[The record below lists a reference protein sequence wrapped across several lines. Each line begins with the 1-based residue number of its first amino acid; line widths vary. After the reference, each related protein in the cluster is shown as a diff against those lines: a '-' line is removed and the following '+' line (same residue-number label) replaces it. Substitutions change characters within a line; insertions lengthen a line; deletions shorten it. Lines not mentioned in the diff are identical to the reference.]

1 MTAYQ
6 KKIADY
12 YLASF
17 ESYQK
22 DVISGKRFAS
32 AAETAKVLRHQN
44 DLKREAFL
52 YHFDPKEAVRPLV
65 WMACY
70 LCYPKGEKRGQAFKL
85 APWQVFDL
93 MVLFGW
99 MKKGSKERRFVDG
112 YMQIARKNG
121 KSTLAAAVIDYL
133 AFGEVE
139 GAVCYIGATSLD
151 QADET
156 FSRASEMLKLNGR
169 LKGVQ
174 IANSKNN
181 KVIKW
186 GSGMIKAIS
195 AEPKDGKL
203 AYGTIIDEYHP
214 HRSNDLFN
222 SILSGNVSDQQTMLL
237 RITTAGT
244 DLNGCCHE
252 EYEKAKKVLSG
263 DNSLDR
269 YFVSIYEQDDFDDI
283 EDPKIWT
290 KSNPNLGIS
299 VDLEKLRANFDNARL
314 SMTELTDFKTKNLN
328 LWCYGSTSWVN
339 LPIWKER
346 CHWEVDEEQLEGA
359 PAYGGL
365 DLSSVSDFTAFTMTF
380 NVGGRYFQKTH
391 YWIAEGQKKVIA
403 RQCSIPLD
411 RWIDEGWITAI
422 PGDVIDYEYVA
433 EYLNG
438 CYERYKIVN
447 IAADRWRLQDLAR
460 VMPPWFESVAYE
472 FSQGMKTMDPTIRDF
487 EREYLVGNVSCGSDP
502 VMDWMMQC
510 ATIFQDTNGNV
521 KIVKPKD
528 RTGKRIDGVITSIMA
543 LDCCKTFGVEGMESG
558 DLMDMISFF

>member
-17 ESYQK
+17 ELYQK
-22 DVISGKRFAS
+22 DVMTGKRLAS
-32 AAETAKVLRHQN
+32 AAETAKVLRHQI
-44 DLKREAFL
+44 DLKRDAYP
-52 YHFDPKEAVRPLV
+52 YHFDTKEAVKPLV

-181 KVIKW
+181 KVLKW

-203 AYGTIIDEYHP
+203 AYGTIIDEYHQ
-214 HRSNDLFN
+214 HRSNDLVN

-244 DLNGCCHE
+244 DLTGCCHE
-252 EYEKAKKVLSG
+252 EYDKAKRVLSG
-263 DNSLDR
+263 DNALDR

-283 EDPKIWT
+283 DDPKTWV

-346 CHWEVDEEQLEGA
+346 CHWEVDEAQLEGA

-380 NVGGRYFQKTH
+380 NVGGRYYQKTH

-433 EYLNG
+433 EYLND
-438 CYERYKIVN
+438 CYDRYKIVN

-487 EREYLVGNVSCGSDP
+487 EREYLVGNISCGADP

-510 ATIFQDTNGNV
+510 ATIFQDTNGNI
-521 KIVKPKD
+521 KLVKPKD

-543 LDCCKTFGVEGMESG
+543 LDCCKTFGVEGMASG

>member
-17 ESYQK
+17 DSYQK
-22 DVISGKRFAS
+22 DVITGKRLAS

-44 DLKREAFL
+44 DLKREAFP
-52 YHFDPKEAVRPLV
+52 YHFDIIQAVKPLV

-85 APWQVFDL
+85 SPWQVFDL

-99 MKKGSKERRFVDG
+99 KKKGSKERRFVDG

-174 IANSKNN
+174 VANSKNN

-186 GSGMIKAIS
+186 GSGTIKAIS

-203 AYGTIIDEYHP
+203 AYGTIIDEYHQ
-214 HRSNDLFN
+214 HRNNDLVH
-222 SILSGNVSDQQTMLL
+222 SISSGNVSDQQTMIL

-244 DLNGCCHE
+244 ELNGCCHE
-252 EYEKAKKVLSG
+252 EYDKAKRILNG
-263 DNSLDR
+263 DNVLDR

-283 EDPKIWT
+283 EDPKTWV
-290 KSNPNLGIS
+290 KSNPNIGIS
-299 VDLEKLRANFDNARL
+299 VDLDKLHANFDNARL

-339 LPIWKER
+339 LPIWKEK
-346 CHWEVDEEQLEGA
+346 CHWTVDETQLEGA

-365 DLSSVSDFTAFTMTF
+365 DLSSVSDFTAFTLTF
-380 NVGGRYFQKTH
+380 NVGGRYYQKSH
-391 YWIAEGQKKVIA
+391 YWIAEGQRKVIA

-422 PGDVIDYEYVA
+422 PGEVIDYEYVA
-433 EYLNG
+433 DYLND

-460 VMPPWFESVAYE
+460 YMPPWFESVAYE

-487 EREYLVGNVSCGSDP
+487 EREYLVGGVSCGCDP
-502 VMDWMMQC
+502 VIDWMMQC

-528 RTGKRIDGVITSIMA
+528 RTGKRIDGVITSIMS
-543 LDCCKTFGVEGMESG
+543 LDCCKTFGVEGMASG